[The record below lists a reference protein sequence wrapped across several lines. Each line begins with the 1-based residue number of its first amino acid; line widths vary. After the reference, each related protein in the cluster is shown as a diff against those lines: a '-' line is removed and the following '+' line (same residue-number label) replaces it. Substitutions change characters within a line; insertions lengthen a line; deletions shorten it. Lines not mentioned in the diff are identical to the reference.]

1 MRRKDTKVEGGG
13 VLVLFEILIEV
24 VGLFDFNRLVEA
36 AVVTSSAIAAAAAAI
51 LLVDALNL
59 IVGIAGV

>member
-1 MRRKDTKVEGGG
+1 MRRKDTKVESGA

-24 VGLFDFNRLVEA
+24 VRFFNFNRLVEA
-36 AVVTSSAIAAAAAAI
+36 AVMASAIAATAI

>member
-36 AVVTSSAIAAAAAAI
+36 AVVASSAIAAAAAI

>member
-24 VGLFDFNRLVEA
+24 VRFFNFNRLVEA
-36 AVVTSSAIAAAAAAI
+36 AVVASSAIAAAAAI